1 MGLLKRFTLKQLLI
15 TLQILAFIPWLLGL
29 FIGFYFIYP
38 EIKEAR
44 VQLSA
49 EKDLL
54 IKASLVWN
62 LQKHR
67 GLSLLHFSLMDKPL
81 GDKEEEKERVI
92 KELKRIEGEIEA
104 IFKKN

>member
-38 EIKEAR
+38 EIK
-44 VQLSA
+44 
-49 EKDLL
+49 
-54 IKASLVWN
+54 
-62 LQKHR
+62 
-67 GLSLLHFSLMDKPL
+67 MDKPL